1 MTAPMLARLSRRA
14 QGHEENNV
22 PFPIIS
28 GRLGYSNILTMLW
41 YYLVITPE
49 VERLFGS
56 GKL

>member
-1 MTAPMLARLSRRA
+1 MLARLSRRA